1 MITTA
6 ELHRI
11 SSAEGLRFDQ
21 TEKDYVILWLLYG
34 LSQPIFFPKGW
45 LFKGGTCLRH
55 CYYPRYRFSE
65 DIDFTCQPEVGGLDS
80 AQKLLNRIA
89 PWIQETSGIFITNK
103 APLTI
108 PGDFQTEISVEYSRG
123 GSRRQKLPNVK
134 IHLTFDEPVLTGV
147 TILAVKPRYS
157 DLSEFEIA
165 CYSKEEIIAEKMRA
179 LLQQQMKWP
188 RPRDLYDLWF
198 ILCRSGERFEKEDLK
213 DLFVQKCRAR
223 QIQPEV
229 AGLVSENLKE
239 RNKGAWENI
248 LGPLMKTVPN
258 FNDVWSELVIA
269 VSKIFQE

>member
-34 LSQPIFFPKGW
+34 LFQPNFSPKGW
-45 LFKGGTCLRH
+45 LLKGGTCLRH
-55 CYYPRYRFSE
+55 CYYPGYRFSE

-89 PWIQETSGIFITNK
+89 AWIQENSGIFIATK
-103 APLTI
+103 TPLTI
-108 PGDFQTEISVEYSRG
+108 PGDFQIEIPVEYSRG

-147 TILAVKPRYS
+147 TIRALKPRYS

-198 ILCRSGERFEKEDLK
+198 ILCRSAEHFQSENLK

-223 QIQPEV
+223 QIEPDV

-239 RNKGAWENI
+239 WNKGAWENI
-248 LGPLMKTVPN
+248 LRPLMKTVPD
-258 FNDVWSELVIA
+258 FHEVWKEWVA
-269 VSKIFQE
+269 VLPEII